1 MKKIGNAIKLT
12 AAGESR
18 CKGIGYK
25 GYIAERAIKSQAFF
39 CRSSRLQ
46 PFALIPTNP
55 PKHLEEVVFDE
66 RHTRCRDIRSLYS
79 ETFRKSMI
87 FEPPNPPANFLAI
100 AWMLAMLQL
109 LVISVFIYFRRA
121 FLLGL
126 LTTVR
131 CGWPV
136 AGGLLA

>member
-1 MKKIGNAIKLT
+1 MGYHYTLRGRQA
-12 AAGESR
+12 ESR
-18 CKGIGYK
+18 LK
-25 GYIAERAIKSQAFF
+25 
-39 CRSSRLQ
+39 
-46 PFALIPTNP
+46 
-55 PKHLEEVVFDE
+55 V
-66 RHTRCRDIRSLYS
+66 
-79 ETFRKSMI
+79 
-87 FEPPNPPANFLAI
+87 PNPPANFLAI

>member
-1 MKKIGNAIKLT
+1 MRMIARAAHYSLFLT
-12 AAGESR
+12 AV
-18 CKGIGYK
+18 
-25 GYIAERAIKSQAFF
+25 
-39 CRSSRLQ
+39 SSVG
-46 PFALIPTNP
+46 
-55 PKHLEEVVFDE
+55 HD
-66 RHTRCRDIRSLYS
+66 
-79 ETFRKSMI
+79 
-87 FEPPNPPANFLAI
+87 PNPPANFLAI